1 MNQNQQY
8 YIGLQN
14 PSEFV
19 ETAIEE
25 YPVASG
31 ATLLLMMAVIGALGF
46 VRIGMAPKTQKLG
59 TGRFATRAEQAKAR
73 QLAKRQK
80 QANGLEMSIK
90 MGDVAIPYAN
100 ESVLFVGAPGSGKS
114 ATIGDPALMEV
125 ISRGLPAIVFDAKGS
140 REDSITR
147 RWEQCRIVG

>member
-1 MNQNQQY
+1 MTHHY
-8 YIGLQN
+8 YIGLQP
-14 PSEFV
+14 PSDFV

-25 YPVASG
+25 HPVASG

-59 TGRFATRAEQAKAR
+59 TGRFATKAEQAKAR

-80 QANGLEMSIK
+80 QANGLEMSVQ

-100 ESVLFVGAPGSGKS
+100 DPFYLLALPVRVSQLPS
-114 ATIGDPALMEV
+114 AT
-125 ISRGLPAIVFDAKGS
+125 
-140 REDSITR
+140 R
-147 RWEQCRIVG
+147 R